1 MVAYTQNEMFSISD
15 FTKQISK
22 IINNIKEKS
31 FEKIAILRNNK
42 LEAVV
47 ISAEEYERLKQIEEL
62 VEHTEI
68 YKEIK
73 NRENTKLDD
82 YIEFDDLAKKFDID
96 LKKL

>member
-47 ISAEEYERLKQIEEL
+47 ISPEEYERLKQIEKL
-62 VEHTEI
+62 VEHTEL
-68 YKEIK
+68 YKEIQK
-73 NRENTKLDD
+73 RENTKLDD

-96 LKKL
+96 LKKI